1 MGKGDAV
8 KINTVQFDTP
18 VDALVAL
25 AKRLANYESM
35 HKLTSEDFFDHFMKG
50 QMDDSEE
57 FTEWANA
64 YRHYLSIRK
73 EILSRL
79 QHAA

>member
-1 MGKGDAV
+1 M
-8 KINTVQFDTP
+8 KISTVQFDSP

-35 HKLTSEDFFDHFMKG
+35 YELTSEDFFDQFMKG
-50 QMDDSEE
+50 HMDDSEE
-57 FTEWANA
+57 FTEWAND
-64 YRHYLSIRK
+64 YRNYLSIRK
-73 EILSRL
+73 SILNRL